1 VDAGHL
7 RVSDAEREEAVDRLA
22 RHAAAGRLSTDE
34 LETRSAAALVATTA
48 NDLAALEADLPAES
62 PAPATTPARVET
74 RATPTEFSAVLGT
87 TKQTGPW
94 RVAGPLRSRAVL
106 GDCVVDLR
114 AAELPG
120 GPIELRAR
128 TFLGEITVLVP
139 EGTTVELTGKTIM
152 GERTVDVP
160 GAGTTGGTVLRL
172 DATAILG
179 SVKVTT
185 ETKHERNVRRLREA
199 RKMLGR

>member
-7 RVSDAEREEAVDRLA
+7 RVSDAEREEAVERLA

-34 LETRSAAALVATTA
+34 LEERSAAALTAATA
-48 NDLAALEADLPAES
+48 GDLAALEADLPAEP
-62 PAPATTPARVET
+62 PAPVAPARVE
-74 RATPTEFSAVLGT
+74 APTEFSAVLGT
-87 TKQTGPW
+87 TKQTAPW
-94 RVAGPLRSRAVL
+94 RVAGPLRTRAVL
-106 GDCVVDLR
+106 GDCIVDLR

-120 GPIELRAR
+120 GPIEVRAR

-179 SVKVTT
+179 TVKVTT
-185 ETKHERNVRRLREA
+185 ETKYERNMRRLREA
-199 RKMLGR
+199 RRTLRR